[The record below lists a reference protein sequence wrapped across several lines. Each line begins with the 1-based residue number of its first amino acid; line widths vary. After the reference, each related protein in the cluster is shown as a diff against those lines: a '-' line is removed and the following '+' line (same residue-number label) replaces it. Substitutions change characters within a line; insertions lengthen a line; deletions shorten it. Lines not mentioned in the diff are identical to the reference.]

1 MHTTSSHSPDL
12 TFPAA
17 NRPCQ
22 ARGYRRQFFPELTIK
37 LTAWREISLLRQ
49 ALDLAGQPNSI
60 LDIPCGTGR
69 LWPVLLEKANRI
81 LIGADD
87 CADMLTVA
95 ETAFPADG
103 TTKLRFLQTLPETIN
118 LHDSAVDCIFCVRL
132 FSRVGSATHRQRILR
147 EFHRVTRDTL
157 ILSLLVD
164 GNLQAWRRQAA
175 MRHPSPDKNVPHFRF
190 AVARQQIEAEF
201 AAAGFDRLGHFD
213 LFPFCHMTRTYVL
226 RKH

>member
-1 MHTTSSHSPDL
+1 MHTTSSRSPDL
-12 TFPAA
+12 AFPVVNSQDHAG
-17 NRPCQ
+17 
-22 ARGYRRQFFPELTIK
+22 GYRRPFPELTNR
-37 LTAWREISLLRQ
+37 LTVWREAAMIRQ

-69 LWPVLLEKANRI
+69 LWPVLLEKAHRM

-87 CADMLTVA
+87 CADMLAVA
-95 ETAFPADG
+95 QAEFPATG
-103 TTKLRFLQTLPETIN
+103 TGKLRYVQTVPETIN

-132 FSRVGSATHRQRILR
+132 FSRVGNATHRQQILR

-157 ILSLLVD
+157 ILSLWVD
-164 GNLQAWRRQAA
+164 GNLQAWRRRAA
-175 MRHPSPDKNVPHFRF
+175 MRSPSPDENMPHFRF

-213 LFPFCHMTRTYVL
+213 LFPLCHMTRTYVL